1 MPGPVRLLYRFN
13 GDVLSANREGNRI
26 TLDVKNWRPIAFSAT
41 TTVHADAIMALEGNG
56 ATLQRLAEIAG
67 TSGDATS
74 AAEALHYYIERLAYA
89 RLLSWSLADDDGEIA
104 QVEAQAKRYAP
115 RSDALPSDDLQLSRF
130 AFVRVVD
137 SQAVLESGLVSARVT
152 LGERGVELLAGVLG
166 RPKRATPDSL
176 AEALWRLGF
185 VDAGQAGETDAARS
199 WEFHDLL
206 MHETSRSNRE
216 VLPIGGTYRLEG
228 EISPP
233 PAVRPS
239 LPGKSIALA
248 KIDPGRIRR
257 DSAALDDLQARRRSV
272 RQYSSASISLAAI
285 GEFLWRCCRTTGH
298 LHGHAHEL
306 ISRPYPAGG
315 SVNEL
320 EFYVA
325 VERCEA
331 LDAAV
336 YHYDS
341 HGHALTELAASRPA
355 ARKIVNA
362 CSRSMV
368 QDVGQL
374 PPAATIVIST
384 RLPRLA
390 WKYERMAYRASL
402 MNVGVVYHLM
412 YMVATDMGLAPC
424 AIGTG
429 DSRLLEDVAGL
440 DRLEEAAIGEFALG
454 VPADDRPDAAS

>member
-13 GDVLSANREGNRI
+13 GDVLSASREGNRI
-26 TLDVKNWRPIAFSAT
+26 TLDIKDWRPISFNAT
-41 TTVHADAIMALEGNG
+41 TPAHADAVMALEVNG
-56 ATLQRLAEIAG
+56 ATLHRLAGIAG
-67 TSGDATS
+67 TAGGATA

-89 RLLSWSLADDDGEIA
+89 RLLCWSLADDDGEIA
-104 QVEAQAKRYAP
+104 QVDAQAKRYAP
-115 RSDALPSDDLQLSRF
+115 GSGALPSHDLQFSRF

-152 LGERGVELLAGVLG
+152 LRERGVELLASVLG
-166 RPKRATPDSL
+166 RPRPATPDSL

-185 VDAGQAGETDAARS
+185 VDAGQAGETAACRS

-228 EISPP
+228 KISPP

-239 LPGKSIALA
+239 LPGRRIALE

-257 DSAALDDLQARRRSV
+257 GSAALDVVQARRRSV
-272 RQYSSASISLAAI
+272 RHYSSASIGLAAI
-285 GEFLWRCCRTTGH
+285 GEFLWRSCRTTGH

-306 ISRPYPAGG
+306 MSRPYPAGG

-325 VERCEA
+325 VERCEG
-331 LDAAV
+331 LEAAV

-368 QDVGQL
+368 QDIGQL

-429 DSRLLEDVAGL
+429 DSRLLEEAAGL

-454 VPADDRPDAAS
+454 VPADDRRDAAS